1 MISPDPATLARHGID
16 PYAGRIRLFK
26 ITVWVVIAHILLVMG
41 VIFVPSLVDW
51 FHKLLH
57 RNDPPPVIVMKVG
70 LADLPEGDSPDAPP
84 QPPEPPKPKPEPP
97 KPEPPKPEP
106 PKPEPPK
113 PEPPKPEPP
122 PPPKP
127 QPPPKP
133 EPPPPPKPQP
143 PKPKPEPPKPEPPKP
158 KPPKKTSKELIEE
171 IRKNRTGKVIERETK
186 AQKEARLR
194 QAAEEARA
202 RKERENALAALQQ
215 ARQGIKNAGLPGMQA
230 TVADR
235 AYINDKLKPF
245 VDQRYTQ
252 PSDSLLNGQ
261 KPEVTLELS
270 IAADGALVS
279 CRIVKGGG
287 FGPMDDSIEALK
299 EKIRVLPVPPRA
311 MTVLITVRVR

>member
-84 QPPEPPKPKPEPP
+84 QPPEPPKPR
-97 KPEPPKPEP
+97 PEPPKPEP

-127 QPPPKP
+127 QPP
-133 EPPPPPKPQP
+133 
-143 PKPKPEPPKPEPPKP
+143 KPKPEPPKPQPPKP

>member
-113 PEPPKPEPP
+113 PEPP
-122 PPPKP
+122 
-127 QPPPKP
+127 
-133 EPPPPPKPQP
+133 PPPKPQP
-143 PKPKPEPPKPEPPKP
+143 PKPKPEPPKPQPPKPEPPKP

-311 MTVLITVRVR
+311 MTVLITGRVR